1 VRIDP
6 PPSCPP
12 GIIVREPVYK
22 SLTAQTLH
30 YFARPHHGRR
40 RTPIDGPAAWRG
52 CDLATSSAWCERL
65 SSHDVDE
72 LDRALTAAKASG
84 RSLHALRADDFPLPT
99 LTQRIDAWRR
109 EVAEGRGFVLVQGF
123 PVERWG
129 PDDAATVFYALGL
142 HLGIP
147 GAQNP
152 DGELLGHV
160 RDTGA
165 DPRAERAYKTA
176 SNIAYHCDAADL
188 VGLLCLETA
197 RTGGLSRIVSS
208 ITVYNTLLA
217 EHPDLIDRLYQPFLL
232 DTHGEG
238 GVNYFPIPAC
248 RHADGRLRT
257 FWHSDYFRS
266 SHDYERGP
274 DLDPIERAVLDAY
287 DAIAARPG
295 LYLDMELAKGDAQLL
310 SNHTILHAR
319 TAYEDHSDPARK
331 RHLLRLWVSLNPPR
345 GLRDRA
351 ARLRAVAPLLASLA
365 RARLSRV
372 IRGRSPRRRIP

>member
-1 VRIDP
+1 
-6 PPSCPP
+6 
-12 GIIVREPVYK
+12 VYK

-30 YFARPHHGRR
+30 YFARPHQAPR
-40 RTPIDGPAAWRG
+40 RTPVEGPAAWRG
-52 CDLATSSAWCERL
+52 SDLATSPAWRPRL
-65 SSHDVDE
+65 SSDDVDE
-72 LDRALTAAKASG
+72 LDRALAAAKASG
-84 RSLHALRADDFPLPT
+84 RSLHALRADDFPLAA
-99 LTQRIDAWRR
+99 LTAKIDVWRR
-109 EVAEGRGFVLVQGF
+109 EVADGRGFVLIKGF

-129 PDDAATVFYALGL
+129 PDDAAIVFYGLGL

-152 DGELLGHV
+152 DGDLLGHV

-197 RTGGLSRIVSS
+197 ITGGLSRIVSS

-217 EHPDLIDRLYQPFLL
+217 EHPALIERLYEPFLL

-248 RHADGRLRT
+248 RYAGDRLRT

-266 SHDYERGP
+266 SHDYERAP
-274 DLDPIERAVLDAY
+274 DLDTIERAVLDAY
-287 DAIAARPG
+287 DAIAARPE

-319 TAYEDHSDPARK
+319 TAYEDHTDPARK
-331 RHLLRLWVSLNPPR
+331 RHLLRLWVSLDTSPR
-345 GLRDRA
+345 LRDRA

-365 RARLSRV
+365 RARVSRAV
-372 IRGRSPRRRIP
+372 RGRAPRRHSP

>member
-1 VRIDP
+1 
-6 PPSCPP
+6 
-12 GIIVREPVYK
+12 VYK

-30 YFARPHHGRR
+30 YFARPHDRPR

-52 CDLATSSAWCERL
+52 VDLATSTTWRHRL
-65 SSHDVDE
+65 SADDVTE
-72 LDRALTAAKASG
+72 LDRALAAAKASG
-84 RSLHALRADDFPLPT
+84 RSLHALRADDLPLPG
-99 LTQRIDAWRR
+99 LTVKIDAWRR

-129 PDDAATVFYALGL
+129 PDDAAIVFYGLGL

-152 DGELLGHV
+152 DGDLLGHV

-165 DPRAERAYKTA
+165 DARSVRAYKTA
-176 SNIAYHCDAADL
+176 ANIAYHCDAADL

-197 RTGGLSRIVSS
+197 RRGGLSRIVSS
-208 ITVYNTLLA
+208 TTVYNTLLA
-217 EHPDLIDRLYQPFLL
+217 EQPDLVERLYRPFLL

-238 GVNYFPIPAC
+238 GVDYMPIPAC
-248 RHADGRLRT
+248 RHAHDRLRT

-266 SHDYERGP
+266 SHDYQRAP
-274 DLDPIERAVLDAY
+274 AFDPAERAVLDAY
-287 DAIAARPG
+287 DAIASRPE

-319 TAYEDHSDPARK
+319 TAYEDHAEPARK
-331 RHLLRLWVSLNPPR
+331 RHLLRLWVSLDPPR
-345 GLRDRA
+345 RLRDRA
-351 ARLRAVAPLLASLA
+351 ARLRGLAPLLTALA
-365 RARLSRV
+365 CARITRAV
-372 IRGRSPRRRIP
+372 RGRSPRRL

>member
-1 VRIDP
+1 M
-6 PPSCPP
+6 
-12 GIIVREPVYK
+12 YK

-30 YFARPHHGRR
+30 YFARPHEAPR
-40 RTPIDGPAAWRG
+40 RTPIDSPAAWRG
-52 CDLATSSAWCERL
+52 GELATSAVWRHQL
-65 SSHDVDE
+65 SSSDIDE
-72 LDRALTAAKASG
+72 LDRALAAAKASG
-84 RSLHALRADDFPLPT
+84 RPQRALRAADFPLPR
-99 LTQRIDAWRR
+99 LTESIVAWRR
-109 EVAEGRGFVLVQGF
+109 EIADGRGFVLVQGL

-129 PDDAATVFYALGL
+129 PDDSAIVFYGIGL

-152 DGELLGHV
+152 DGDLLGHV

-165 DPRAERAYKTA
+165 DPRATRAYRTA

-197 RTGGLSRIVSS
+197 RHGGLSRIVSS

-217 EHPDLIDRLYQPFLL
+217 EQPELVDQLYQPFLL

-238 GVNYFPIPAC
+238 GVDFIPIPAC
-248 RHADGRLRT
+248 RYAGGRLRT

-266 SHDYERGP
+266 SHDYRRAP
-274 DLDPIERAVLDAY
+274 AFDLRERAVLDAY
-287 DAIAARPG
+287 DAIASRPE

-319 TAYEDHSDPARK
+319 TAYEDHAEPARK
-331 RHLLRLWVSLNPPR
+331 RHLLRLWVSLDTQPR
-345 GLRDRA
+345 FRDRL
-351 ARLRAVAPLLASLA
+351 ARLRGGVPLLAALA
-365 RARLSRV
+365 RARVDRAV
-372 IRGRSPRRRIP
+372 RGRHERR